1 MKPLV
6 MSDEYPWFCEALQV
20 RGYKIIPT
28 KKIACFLPPEQ
39 RHADMQ
45 LLVVDNTCFTLDDCR
60 DRISGSYPENVRL
73 NCLYFRGTLY
83 GKLSAADASVLDFCR
98 KNNIQTV
105 NVKQGYTRCSVL
117 LIGNR
122 AAVTADRG
130 IADALQK
137 DGAEVLLIAPGHVT
151 LPGFDCGFIGGA
163 GFCDGDTVYCFGDI
177 TRHPDFEKIKALCAK
192 HNSKIEILCA
202 DKPLTDLGGAVL
214 LRSWF
219 NTNLRES
226 MSLSWTRG
234 LI

>member
-1 MKPLV
+1 MKTLF
-6 MSDEYPWFCEALQV
+6 MSDEYPCFCREL
-20 RGYKIIPT
+20 RRNGYKIIPT
-28 KKIACFLPPEQ
+28 EKIECFLQPEQ

-45 LLVVDNTCFTLDDCR
+45 LLNLDGTLFHLSDCR
-60 DRISGSYPENVRL
+60 DKIGIKYPENVRL
-73 NCLYFRGTLY
+73 NCLYLGGRLY
-83 GKLSAADASVLDFCR
+83 AKHSATDSAVLDYCR
-98 KNNIQTV
+98 RNDIPTV
-105 NVKQGYTRCSVL
+105 NVNQGYTRCSVL

-177 TRHPDFEKIKALCAK
+177 TRHPDFEKIKALCVK

-214 LRSWF
+214 LRSRLVA
-219 NTNLRES
+219 NAISETSCGKKNL
-226 MSLSWTRG
+226 
-234 LI
+234 